1 MLFRSKMEV
10 WSSNVQSVKVKNV
23 HEVHSKG
30 KGNGN
35 DRKTHKYGECTSWS
49 WFTMCVLGN
58 YTLTTVVVGSP
69 GRFLYPSPLY
79 CSSCFLIIAVL
90 WAFSADIVVYCGAE
104 WWGYSLVRLLLAKLG
119 NLRSWAM
126 LEEMVK
132 MPERHEVED
141 VGNVN
146 NCVLIRT

>member
-10 WSSNVQSVKVKNV
+10 WSSKCAKCQNNSV
-23 HEVHSKG
+23 HEEHSDG

-35 DRKTHKYGECTSWS
+35 DRKTQKYGECTSWS

-79 CSSCFLIIAVL
+79 NCSCFVIVAVL
-90 WAFSADIVVYCGAE
+90 WALSADIVVCCGAD
-104 WWGYSLVRLLLAKLG
+104 
-119 NLRSWAM
+119 ND
-126 LEEMVK
+126 
-132 MPERHEVED
+132 EVI
-141 VGNVN
+141 V
-146 NCVLIRT
+146 